1 MDGETHI
8 NIYSKGKTEIGRW
21 LSNFSY
27 SPIQTQ
33 HGDFESIEGYWYW
46 LTTLHGKLRT
56 LHGFS
61 AKKLGKEC
69 KKVREY
75 PEEEFKS
82 YICKAID
89 AKLKTRSKFV
99 AESVNLPLEHYYE
112 YGGKKVEKL
121 EYNWITEHIEMRV
134 KQLKEYYESKNNE
147 KENN

>member
-46 LTTLHGKLRT
+46 LTTLHSKLRT

-75 PEEEFKS
+75 SEEEFKS

-89 AKLKTRSKFV
+89 AKLKTRAKWV
-99 AESVNLPLEHYYE
+99 VDSVNLPLAHYYE
-112 YGGKKVEKL
+112 YSGKKVKKP

-134 KQLKEYYESKNNE
+134 KQLKDYYDNRAGN
-147 KENN
+147 